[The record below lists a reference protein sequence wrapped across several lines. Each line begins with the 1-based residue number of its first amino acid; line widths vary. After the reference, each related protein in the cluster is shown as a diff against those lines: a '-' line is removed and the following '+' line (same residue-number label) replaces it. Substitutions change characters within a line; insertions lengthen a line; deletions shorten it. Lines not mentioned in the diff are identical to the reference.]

1 MKIRKKNCLSLPLK
15 IRLANLATIKTKNS
29 VGSRQIKITISLI
42 ILIVGLMGVWSVM
55 AATQSEQEAASESE
69 AQVMQKF
76 TSEENIKSDIVTIDD
91 QRKRQVMFAMGVPLL
106 LFIIITVALGIAMGV
121 FGKDVYIPHMI
132 FAGLSLTLALAH
144 SIVGLVWFWPF

>member
-1 MKIRKKNCLSLPLK
+1 MRSQRTSKLN
-15 IRLANLATIKTKNS
+15 
-29 VGSRQIKITISLI
+29 QIKLFIAT
-42 ILIVGLMGVWSVM
+42 ILIVTGLCVTWS
-55 AATQSEQEAASESE
+55 AHAESNADSEPAMESE
-69 AQVMQKF
+69 AQIMQNF
-76 TSEENIKSDIVTIDD
+76 TSDDNVKSEIVTIDD